1 MANQLYIVGCD
12 GGEWGERAATC
23 AVNFAKTSGA
33 KIKFVHAID
42 YTGMRPISIEEIIN
56 TPPER
61 EAEERRAKEEVL
73 APLLDKYADSDVE
86 IDSGFAWGNPAEVLH
101 DEAERLDANVI
112 FVGRHGRSSF
122 ADMLLGSAANKI
134 AHMANIPV
142 VLVPEDKH

>member
-1 MANQLYIVGCD
+1 MGEQLYIVGCD

-33 KIKFVHAID
+33 KIKLVHAID

-61 EAEERRAKEEVL
+61 AAEEARATDEVL
-73 APLLDKYADSDVE
+73 APLVDKYADSNVE

-101 DEAERLDANVI
+101 NEAERLNANMI
-112 FVGRHGRSSF
+112 FVGRHGRSSVV
-122 ADMLLGSAANKI
+122 DILMGSAANKL
-134 AHMANIPV
+134 AHLANVPV
-142 VLVPEDKH
+142 VLVPKEK